1 MAGFQIS
8 ATLAEWPLFLQGA
21 VVTLLVSL
29 LGGLF
34 GIVFGVGLTVMRA
47 APWAP
52 LRWLAK
58 TYMSF
63 IRGTPILVQI
73 FLVYYGLPGLTGI
86 DLPPLVAGVLALSL
100 NSAAFITEIIRAGL
114 SAVPAGQYEAAK
126 ALAVPRGIM
135 WMRVILP
142 QVLRL
147 TIPPLMNE
155 FTMLV
160 KASPLLS
167 VITVVEL
174 TRTAQNVM
182 NFTYQP
188 IQAFALAAVLYF
200 VMLFSLS
207 MLTRRVDA
215 RMRAVRA

>member
-8 ATLAEWPLFLQGA
+8 ATLAEMPLFLQGA

-29 LGGLF
+29 LGA
-34 GIVFGVGLTVMRA
+34 IFGVIFGLALTAMRA
-47 APWAP
+47 APWAW

-100 NSAAFITEIIRAGL
+100 NSAAFVTEIIRAGL
-114 SAVPAGQYEAAK
+114 SAIPPGQYEAAR
-126 ALAVPRGIM
+126 ALALPRAITWGQ
-135 WMRVILP
+135 VILP
-142 QVLRL
+142 QVVRL

-182 NFTYQP
+182 NVTYQP
-188 IQAFALAAVLYF
+188 IQAFAAAAVLYF
-200 VMLFSLS
+200 IMLFSLS
-207 MLTRRVDA
+207 MLTRRLDA
-215 RMRAVRA
+215 RMRAVGA